1 MEPVR
6 IILLAIL
13 LGAWWL
19 VIRQYRD
26 NLLEMDKRLIFEEVP
41 TKAVQG
47 LELD

>member
-6 IILLAIL
+6 FILLAIL

-19 VIRQYRD
+19 VIRQYRGK
-26 NLLEMDKRLIFEEVP
+26 LLEMDKCLIFEEVP